1 MKVNLEDRAEI
12 EKTNIL
18 EYKKLQNTV
27 LIISITSSF
36 LTAFL
41 GAAANIALPLL
52 SRELLL
58 DTVLLTW
65 INTSYLLSTTIFLVP
80 FGRLSDIYGRK
91 RIFLYGVSVFT
102 LSSILCGIVN
112 RYIFLIIFRIIQGIG
127 AGMLFATSTALL
139 TSVFSVGER
148 GKALGVNVTS
158 VYLGLSLGPFL
169 GGILTKNFGWRS
181 IFIFSGTLGII
192 TITLIL
198 TNLKEEWIEAKGETF
213 DIFGT
218 IIYGV
223 TIASFMYG
231 FTRLPSKTGFYWI
244 LIGILGFIT
253 FFYNSSRI
261 KTPIL
266 DIHLFLNNRAFSLS
280 NVSALI
286 NYSATSAVSLLLSL
300 YLQQIK
306 GLDPQSAG
314 MALIFQPLTQ
324 ALFSPLAGRLS
335 DRIQPGYIASIG
347 MFFTAL
353 GLFLLRYIDVHIPI
367 TFIIFCSIILGFG
380 FGLFSSPNTNA
391 IMSSVDR
398 KVYGIASSMVA
409 TMRMLGQTFSMG
421 ISAIVFTLI
430 IGKAQIG
437 SENYSLL
444 ITSIKLLFTI
454 FTILCCFGI
463 FTSLTRGKIIR
474 D

>member
-1 MKVNLEDRAEI
+1 MKI

-18 EYKKLQNTV
+18 EHKKLQNTV
-27 LIISITSSF
+27 LTISITCSF

-41 GAAANIALPLL
+41 GSAINITLPLL
-52 SRELLL
+52 SRELLI

-91 RIFLYGVSVFT
+91 KIFLYGVSVFT

-148 GKALGVNVTS
+148 GNALGLNVTS

-181 IFIFSGTLGII
+181 IFIFSSMIGII
-192 TITLIL
+192 TIILIL
-198 TNLKEEWIEAKGETF
+198 TILREEWIEAKGESF
-213 DIFGT
+213 DIFGS
-218 IIYGV
+218 IIYGI
-223 TIASFMYG
+223 TIASFIYG
-231 FTRLPSKTGFYWI
+231 FTRLPSKTGFYW
-244 LIGILGFIT
+244 LLVGILGFIA
-253 FFYNSSRI
+253 FFYNSS
-261 KTPIL
+261 KVHTPIL
-266 DIHLFLNNRAFSLS
+266 DIQLFLNNRPFSLS
-280 NVSALI
+280 NISALI

-314 MALIFQPLTQ
+314 MVLIFQPLTQ

-347 MFFTAL
+347 MAFTAL
-353 GLFLLRYIDVHIPI
+353 GLFLLRYIDAYAPI

-398 KVYGIASSMVA
+398 RIYGIASSMVA

-421 ISAIVFTLI
+421 ISTIVFTLI

-437 SENYSLL
+437 PENYSLL
-444 ITSIKLLFTI
+444 ITSMKLLFTI
-454 FTILCCFGI
+454 FTILCCVGI
-463 FTSLTRGKIIR
+463 FTSSSRGKIVR
-474 D
+474 G

>member
-1 MKVNLEDRAEI
+1 MEI
-12 EKTNIL
+12 EETNIL
-18 EYKKLQNTV
+18 EHKKVQNTV
-27 LIISITSSF
+27 LTISITASF

-41 GAAANIALPLL
+41 GSAVNISLPLL
-52 SRELLL
+52 GRELLI

-91 RIFLYGVSVFT
+91 KIFLYGVSVFT

-112 RYIFLIIFRIIQGIG
+112 NYILLVMLRIVQGIG
-127 AGMLFATSTALL
+127 AGMLFATNTALL

-148 GKALGVNVTS
+148 GKALGLNVTS
-158 VYLGLSLGPFL
+158 VYLGLSLGPFW

-181 IFIFSGTLGII
+181 IFIFSSIIGII
-192 TITLIL
+192 TIIL
-198 TNLKEEWIEAKGETF
+198 TLTTLKEEWIEAKGESF
-213 DIFGT
+213 DILGT

-223 TIASFMYG
+223 TIFSFMYG
-231 FTRLPSKTGFYWI
+231 FTRLPSKTGFYWL
-244 LIGILGFIT
+244 LIGILGFIA
-253 FFYNSSRI
+253 FFYNSSRV

-266 DIHLFLNNRAFSLS
+266 DIRFFLNNRSFSLS
-280 NVSALI
+280 NISALI

-306 GLDPQSAG
+306 GLNPQSAG
-314 MALIFQPLTQ
+314 ITLIFQPLTQ
-324 ALFSPLAGRLS
+324 ALFSPLSGRLS
-335 DRIQPGYIASIG
+335 DKIQPGYIASIG
-347 MFFTAL
+347 MAFTAL
-353 GLFLLRYIDVHIPI
+353 GLFLLRYVDTYTPV

-391 IMSSVDR
+391 IMSSIDR
-398 KVYGIASSMVA
+398 KLYGVASSMVA

-421 ISAIVFTLI
+421 ISTIVFTLI
-430 IGKAQIG
+430 IGKVQIG
-437 SENYSLL
+437 LENYSLL
-444 ITSIKLLFTI
+444 ITSMKLLFNI

-463 FTSLTRGKIIR
+463 FTSLSRGKIIR